1 MITVE
6 GKKFDWKN
14 IPLNFCAEG
23 NAKDTYGTARVYHKL
38 LQELEERKLGKLYEK
53 LIAPLTIAFRD
64 IEYEG
69 LEIDEQKLEELGKE
83 LLDKIEKA
91 ERALR
96 DAAKLDDEINLNSTK
111 DLIKIIFSLEKKGK
125 DKQYTLMEDF
135 GLGLYPFQFTKK
147 GAPSTNEETLVKVAQ
162 MVEEEFMSR
171 GLKIEQQ

>member
-1 MITVE
+1 MLTVE

-14 IPLNFCAEG
+14 IPLNFCVEG

-53 LIAPLTIAFRD
+53 LIAPLTVAFRD
-64 IEYEG
+64 MEFEG
-69 LEIDEQKLEELGKE
+69 LQIDEEKLEELGAE
-83 LLDKIEKA
+83 LVDKIAKA

-96 DAAKLDDEINLNSTK
+96 DAADLDNEINLNSTK
-111 DLIKIIFSLEKKGK
+111 DLIKIIFSLSKNDKT
-125 DKQYTLMEDF
+125 KQYEVVEDF

-162 MVEEEFMSR
+162 MVEEEFVSR
-171 GLKIEQQ
+171 GLKND

>member
-1 MITVE
+1 MLTVE

-14 IPLNFCAEG
+14 IPLNFCVEG

-53 LIAPLTIAFRD
+53 LIAPLTMAFRD

-69 LEIDEQKLEELGKE
+69 LEIDEVKLEELGAE
-83 LLDKIEKA
+83 LEDKKGKA

-96 DAAKLDDEINLNSTK
+96 DAAGLDDEINLNSTR
-111 DLIKIIFSLEKKGK
+111 DLIKIIFSLEKK
-125 DKQYTLMEDF
+125 DKAKEYTVIEDF

-147 GAPSTNEETLVKVAQ
+147 GAPSTNEETLVKVGQ
-162 MVEEEFMSR
+162 MVRDEFTAR
-171 GLKIEQQ
+171 GLRDE

>member
-1 MITVE
+1 MLTVE

-14 IPLNFCAEG
+14 IPLNFCVEG

-53 LIAPLTIAFRD
+53 LIAPLTMAFRD

-69 LEIDEQKLEELGKE
+69 LDIDENKLEELGAE
-83 LLDKIEKA
+83 LEGKIKRA

-96 DAAKLDDEINLNSTK
+96 DAAGLDDEINLNSTR
-111 DLIKIIFSLEKKGK
+111 DLIKIIFSLEKK
-125 DKQYTLMEDF
+125 DKSKEYTVIEDF

-147 GAPSTNEETLVKVAQ
+147 GAPSTNEETLVKVGQ
-162 MVEEEFMSR
+162 MVRDEFTAR
-171 GLKIEQQ
+171 GLKDE